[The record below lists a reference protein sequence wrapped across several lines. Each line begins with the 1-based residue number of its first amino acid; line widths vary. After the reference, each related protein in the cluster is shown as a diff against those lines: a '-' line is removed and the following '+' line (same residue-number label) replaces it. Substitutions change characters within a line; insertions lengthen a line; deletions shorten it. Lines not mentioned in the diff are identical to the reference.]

1 MHIHVLGI
9 CGTFMASIARLAKQL
24 GHEVTGSDSGVYP
37 PMSSQLEDIG
47 IELIDGYHPKQLESS
62 PDLVIVGNALSRGN
76 PCIEH
81 MLDNQMPFSSGP
93 QWLGDNVLF
102 DRHVFAISG
111 THGKTTTSAM
121 LTYILHS
128 AGLRPGYLIGGVP
141 LDGGISASL
150 GGGDLFV
157 VEADEYD
164 SAFFDKRSK
173 FVHYHSDTLLINN
186 IEFDHADIFADLA
199 AIQRQFHHLV
209 RTVPG
214 CGTIIYPSADQA
226 IEAVLAA
233 GCWSDRV
240 TFGDGHGDWQYRLL
254 APDGSSF
261 EVLQNDAGELTEYAR
276 VSWRL
281 TGRHNV
287 SNAMGAIIAA
297 HEVGVSVAESCDIL
311 SAFAGVKRRMEVL
324 YENQGFKL
332 YDDFAHHPTA
342 IASTLEGLRAQV
354 GDAVI
359 VAVLEPRSAT
369 MRQGA
374 HGAALAQSLAN
385 ADRVVWYRSEGIAW
399 DIDMIMADSV
409 GPWEVIDNLEA
420 LLQRCADLADPG
432 IQMVLMSNGSFD
444 GLAQKLVSR
453 LDC

>member
-1 MHIHVLGI
+1 
-9 CGTFMASIARLAKQL
+9 
-24 GHEVTGSDSGVYP
+24 
-37 PMSSQLEDIG
+37 
-47 IELIDGYHPKQLESS
+47 
-62 PDLVIVGNALSRGN
+62 
-76 PCIEH
+76 
-81 MLDNQMPFSSGP
+81 
-93 QWLGDNVLF
+93 
-102 DRHVFAISG
+102 
-111 THGKTTTSAM
+111 
-121 LTYILHS
+121 
-128 AGLRPGYLIGGVP
+128 VP

-214 CGTIIYPSADQA
+214 SGTIIYPNADGA
-226 IEAVLAA
+226 IETVLAA

-240 TFGDGHGDWQYRLL
+240 TFGDADGDWQYRLL
-254 APDGSSF
+254 ARDGSSF
-261 EVLQNDAGELTEYAR
+261 KVLRNCAGELIEYGR

-297 HEVGVSVAESCDIL
+297 RGVGVALAESCGIL

-324 YENQGFKL
+324 YQNRGFTL

-342 IASTLEGLRAQV
+342 IATTLEGLRVKV
-354 GDAVI
+354 GDATI
-359 VAVLEPRSAT
+359 VAVIEPRSAT
-369 MRQGA
+369 MRQGI
-374 HGAALAQSLAN
+374 HGDALAQSLAH
-385 ADRVVWYRSEGIAW
+385 ADYVVWYRSVDMTW
-399 DIDMIMADSV
+399 DIEAIMAGSTMV
-409 GPWEVIDNLEA
+409 WEIFDNIDA
-420 LLQRCADLADPG
+420 MAQRCVDLANPDSH
-432 IQMVLMSNGSFD
+432 MVMMSNGGFE
-444 GLAQKLVSR
+444 GLAQKLLSR
-453 LDC
+453 LDR